1 MDLVDAGMGEAV
13 LGYGDGIEVVNKVQ
27 DGGVYAELKEG
38 IAVAKGIRD
47 VQQRNG
53 TLESPP
59 MKCQGELMDS
69 DSLTK
74 GATVDSGSTI
84 YTHFVSRA
92 RPAHLANGKAGRE
105 RVVWNGSAEGG
116 KLEEKAEEGAVKCN
130 GDEEGDGGVVNGISH
145 AANSGC
151 PDNWVELVIQS
162 LDEKVMTQ
170 CICVRVCFLVI
181 LTLPAVCSAVAEL
194 AIL

>member
-1 MDLVDAGMGEAV
+1 MDLVGAGMGEAV

-53 TLESPP
+53 SLEPSP
-59 MKCQGELMDS
+59 MKCQGGIMDS
-69 DSLTK
+69 DTLPK

-92 RPAHLANGKAGRE
+92 RPTQLANGKAGRE
-105 RVVWNGSAEGG
+105 RVVWNGSAEGE

-130 GDEEGDGGVVNGISH
+130 GDKGDGGIVNGISH

-151 PDNWVELVIQS
+151 PDNLVEMVIQC
-162 LDEKVMTQ
+162 LDEKVMP
-170 CICVRVCFLVI
+170 FLI
-181 LTLPAVCSAVAEL
+181 T
-194 AIL
+194 